1 VSHGT
6 ILRKSR
12 VLAGPST
19 LTSKLIDSR
28 TIHSIPII
36 PAHPPSSLQ
45 ANEPDLR
52 LGSGN
57 TVWRR
62 PLGNDVGYV
71 DDDRGGLI
79 GGMGGSLRLLRGTW

>member
-45 ANEPDLR
+45 ANELDPLPESD
-52 LGSGN
+52 N

-62 PLGNDVGYV
+62 PLGNDVDYV
-71 DDDRGGLI
+71 YDGRGGQR
-79 GGMGGSLRLLRGTW
+79 GGMGGLLRLLRGIW